1 MLILTRKVGERIM
14 IDDGSVVITVVEIK
28 DGKTV
33 RIGIDAPQERDIHR
47 EEVFDAL
54 VRDRQRRGISENGDS

>member
-14 IDDGSVVITVVEIK
+14 IDDGRVVITVVEIK

-33 RIGIDAPQERDIHR
+33 RIGIDAPQEIDIHR

>member
-14 IDDGSVVITVVEIK
+14 IDDGRVVITVVEIK
-28 DGKTV
+28 DGKTA
-33 RIGIDAPQERDIHR
+33 RIGIDAPQEIDIHR

>member
-14 IDDGSVVITVVEIK
+14 IDDGRVVITVVEIK
-28 DGKTV
+28 DSKTA
-33 RIGIDAPQERDIHR
+33 RIGIDAPQEIDIHR